1 MHNHFFGFFKRFQKQ
16 IILVFAF
23 LFFAT
28 LPVSNNL
35 NSATISILVA
45 YWLFSGSF
53 LNYKGLFNKYVILQ
67 VILYLFFVVGLFV
80 SENHAEASFLIQQK
94 ASYLVFPIVLGM
106 LPPIS
111 KKTVFIILMLFVSSC
126 LFYSL
131 YALVS
136 AFYEN
141 FITQQLTT
149 IDLNNFTYQKLA
161 GYIHFHSTYFS
172 IYLVFAIATLIYFIN
187 NKKYFLH
194 RNKPVVI
201 FCIFLLVLIL
211 FLLFTRMVLI
221 AGFILVLI
229 FLFKERIQNYK
240 YLYLIGSAFIIVI
253 MTLLLTNNS
262 FKQRAKEVYNFN
274 SRELIGTNNENGVTQ
289 RLFFWKNAI
298 AIIREKPFFGHS
310 SGDVS
315 LAISKQYDKLLQN
328 KKLSESQ
335 RKAINIYKTKKYNT
349 HNQYLQILIA
359 FGVFGLLYLLF
370 LFFLFLRFS
379 IINHNKLYFAF
390 LLLFLMC
397 LFTENLLER
406 QTGIVFFMFFNCL
419 FLFCYKMPR
428 KTN

>member
-1 MHNHFFGFFKRFQKQ
+1 MHNQIFGFFRRFQKQ

-45 YWLFSGSF
+45 YWLLSGSF
-53 LNYKGLFNKYVILQ
+53 LNYKGLLNKYVILQ

-80 SENHAEASFLIQQK
+80 SDNRVEASFLIQQK
-94 ASYLVFPIVLGM
+94 ASYLIFPIVLGT
-106 LPPIS
+106 LPPLN
-111 KKTVFIILMLFVSSC
+111 KKTIFIILMLFVSSC

-131 YALVS
+131 YALFA

-149 IDLNNFTYQKLA
+149 MDMDNFTYQKLA

-172 IYLVFAIATLIYFIN
+172 IYLVFAIAILINFLN

-194 RNKPVVI
+194 RIKPVVML
-201 FCIFLLVLIL
+201 CIFLLILIL
-211 FLLFTRMVLI
+211 FLLFSRMVLI

-229 FLFKERIQNYK
+229 FLFKERIQSYK
-240 YLYLIGSAFIIVI
+240 YLYLIGLAFTIVVI
-253 MTLLLTNNS
+253 TLLLTNNS
-262 FKQRAKEVYNFN
+262 FKQRAKEIYNFN
-274 SRELIGTNNENGVTQ
+274 SNELIGSNYENGVTQ

-298 AIIREKPFFGHS
+298 AIIKEKPLFGQS
-310 SGDVS
+310 SGDVN
-315 LAISKQYDKLLQN
+315 LAISNQYDKLLQN
-328 KKLSESQ
+328 KELSESQ
-335 RKAINIYKTKKYNT
+335 RKAINTYKTKEYNT

-379 IINHNKLYFAF
+379 IIKNNQLYFAF

-406 QTGIVFFMFFNCL
+406 QTGIVFFVSFYFAIKRL
-419 FLFCYKMPR
+419 F